1 MKKYLRLTIS
11 GLHRVDDGILI
22 GGNATVIVNRGGEVI
37 CRETLSGKVSDKYSK
52 LYEIEDTGRR
62 TPAARHP
69 LQKSYGQHRHLQPNG
84 AFHIPHYVSPGRDG
98 EGVNRGTHPG
108 RISGSA

>member
-52 LYEIEDTGRR
+52 LYEVEDTV
-62 TPAARHP
+62 
-69 LQKSYGQHRHLQPNG
+69 
-84 AFHIPHYVSPGRDG
+84 IPVSVTSSSDCPFFRAEADF
-98 EGVNRGTHPG
+98 VNPFSETN
-108 RISGSA
+108 I

>member
-52 LYEIEDTGRR
+52 LYEIEDTG
-62 TPAARHP
+62 
-69 LQKSYGQHRHLQPNG
+69 
-84 AFHIPHYVSPGRDG
+84 IPVSVTSSSDCQFFKAEADFINPFS
-98 EGVNRGTHPG
+98 ETN
-108 RISGSA
+108 I

>member
-11 GLHRVDDGILI
+11 GLHRIVDEGILI

-52 LYEIEDTGRR
+52 LYEVEDT
-62 TPAARHP
+62 
-69 LQKSYGQHRHLQPNG
+69 L
-84 AFHIPHYVSPGRDG
+84 IPVSVTSSSDCPFFRAEADF
-98 EGVNRGTHPG
+98 VNPFSETN
-108 RISGSA
+108 I

>member
-37 CRETLSGKVSDKYSK
+37 CRETFSGKVSDKYSK
-52 LYEIEDTGRR
+52 LYEVEDTG
-62 TPAARHP
+62 
-69 LQKSYGQHRHLQPNG
+69 
-84 AFHIPHYVSPGRDG
+84 IPVSVTSSSDCQFFK
-98 EGVNRGTHPG
+98 
-108 RISGSA
+108 A

>member
-52 LYEIEDTGRR
+52 LYEVEDT
-62 TPAARHP
+62 
-69 LQKSYGQHRHLQPNG
+69 L
-84 AFHIPHYVSPGRDG
+84 IPVSVTSSSDCPFFRAEADF
-98 EGVNRGTHPG
+98 VNPFSETN
-108 RISGSA
+108 I

>member
-37 CRETLSGKVSDKYSK
+37 CRETFSGKVSDKYSK
-52 LYEIEDTGRR
+52 LYEVEDTG
-62 TPAARHP
+62 
-69 LQKSYGQHRHLQPNG
+69 
-84 AFHIPHYVSPGRDG
+84 IPVSVTSFSDCQFFKA
-98 EGVNRGTHPG
+98 EADFVNPFSETN
-108 RISGSA
+108 I

>member
-52 LYEIEDTGRR
+52 LYEIEDTG
-62 TPAARHP
+62 
-69 LQKSYGQHRHLQPNG
+69 
-84 AFHIPHYVSPGRDG
+84 IPVSVTSSSNCQFFKAEADF
-98 EGVNRGTHPG
+98 VNPFSETN
-108 RISGSA
+108 I

>member
-52 LYEIEDTGRR
+52 LYEIEDTG
-62 TPAARHP
+62 
-69 LQKSYGQHRHLQPNG
+69 
-84 AFHIPHYVSPGRDG
+84 IPVSVTSSSDCQFFKA
-98 EGVNRGTHPG
+98 EADFVNPFNETN
-108 RISGSA
+108 I

>member
-37 CRETLSGKVSDKYSK
+37 CRETFSGKVSDKYSK
-52 LYEIEDTGRR
+52 LYEVEDTG
-62 TPAARHP
+62 
-69 LQKSYGQHRHLQPNG
+69 
-84 AFHIPHYVSPGRDG
+84 IPVSVTSSSDCHFFKA
-98 EGVNRGTHPG
+98 EADFVNPFSETN
-108 RISGSA
+108 I

>member
-52 LYEIEDTGRR
+52 LYEIEETG
-62 TPAARHP
+62 
-69 LQKSYGQHRHLQPNG
+69 
-84 AFHIPHYVSPGRDG
+84 IPVSVTSSSNCQFFKAEADF
-98 EGVNRGTHPG
+98 VNPFSETN
-108 RISGSA
+108 I